1 MKTTQDSNGAVL
13 APSTVGPRVRT
24 ISKSRHEFEGRYKGH
39 DIYIRRE
46 NRNDPWYITV
56 TDDEGC
62 RAYDGWW
69 TEPERDGR
77 IATLREAIIEAC
89 KGSLLWPNASVT
101 CDAKRR

>member
-1 MKTTQDSNGAVL
+1 MSKPDVDAGRCSVDR
-13 APSTVGPRVRT
+13 PVGPRVRT
-24 ISKSRHEFEGRYKGH
+24 ISKSRNEFEGRYKGH

-56 TDDEGC
+56 TDNEGC

-69 TEPERDGR
+69 TDPEHEGR

-89 KGSLLWPNASVT
+89 KGALLWPNSNYPT
-101 CDAKRR
+101 SG

>member
-1 MKTTQDSNGAVL
+1 MKNTQDENGGSRSVDHI
-13 APSTVGPRVRT
+13 VGPRVRT
-24 ISKSRHEFEGRYKGH
+24 VSKSRNEFEGRYKGH

-56 TDDEGC
+56 TDSEGC

-69 TEPERDGR
+69 TDPEREGR

-89 KGSLLWPNASVT
+89 KGALLWPNSNSENT
-101 CDAKRR
+101 KG